1 MANNVTTFLMFEGSA
16 EQAMKLYTLL
26 FECSEITEVER
37 YGADEQGIEGLI
49 KRAHFTLHGRE
60 YICSDSPV
68 SHDFGLTPATSI
80 FVECDDD
87 DELSTLFEKLSDG
100 GDVLMPLD
108 DYGFSKMFGWIND
121 KFGVS
126 WQLNLA

>member
-1 MANNVTTFLMFEGSA
+1 MANKVTTFLMFEGSA
-16 EQAMKLYTLL
+16 EQAMKLYTSLI
-26 FECSEITEVER
+26 EGSEITQVER
-37 YGADEQGIEGLI
+37 YGADEQGTEGSI
-49 KRAHFTLHGRE
+49 KRAYFTLHGRE
-60 YICSDSPV
+60 FICSDSPV
-68 SHDFGLTPATSI
+68 SHDFGFTPATSI

-87 DELSTLFEKLSDG
+87 NELTTLFEKLSDG